1 MNLKI
6 VKWLL
11 AHRDVLTKV
20 VEAAKKFDHNGTYLQ
35 KWQVVDEIARLVLP
49 VIEDTVSANGLL
61 EDYDSAAC
69 CEADVVAMGVDWQF
83 LVDVVI
89 PILISILQAVVKK

>member
-1 MNLKI
+1 MKV

-11 AHRDVLTKV
+11 AHRDVLTNV
-20 VEAAKKFDHNGTYLQ
+20 VEAAKKFNPDGTYLE
-35 KWQVVDEIARLVLP
+35 KWVVVDEIARLVLP
-49 VIEDTVSANGLL
+49 VIEDTVSAKGLL
-61 EDYDSAAC
+61 DDFDSAAG
-69 CEADVVAMGVDWQF
+69 CEADVTSLGFDWQF